1 MLFLFSTASIIT
13 AAHTIHKRTKDVPC
27 RNARAIIIVSLLP
40 YASVLARFLEEFAWP
55 TNAVWDVT
63 RPLYFCPIHLQRHI
77 CKYVFK
83 ILGKKDFDCYVPRGD
98 SRRMET
104 QTTTEATTIVLN
116 LKLPIADL
124 SLLYFFLIRFFLA
137 KRVLVYSTGCYS
149 LRGER
154 LDQATNFIL
163 YYIYSSLLGPS

>member
-63 RPLYFCPIHLQRHI
+63 RPLYFCSIHLQRHI

-83 ILGKKDFDCYVPRGD
+83 ILGKKDFL
-98 SRRMET
+98 
-104 QTTTEATTIVLN
+104 IVTYREVIAGGWRHKRQ
-116 LKLPIADL
+116 LKQQQLCSTL
-124 SLLYFFLIRFFLA
+124 SFPLLISHFFISF
-137 KRVLVYSTGCYS
+137 
-149 LRGER
+149 
-154 LDQATNFIL
+154 
-163 YYIYSSLLGPS
+163 